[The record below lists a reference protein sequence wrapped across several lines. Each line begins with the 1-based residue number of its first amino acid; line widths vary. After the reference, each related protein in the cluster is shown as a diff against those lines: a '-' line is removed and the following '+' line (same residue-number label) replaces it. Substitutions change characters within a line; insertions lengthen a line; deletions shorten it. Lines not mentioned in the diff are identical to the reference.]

1 MIYELM
7 SYLYTQRYVQ
17 YKDEGCVWF
26 QCFFAYNK
34 HLRGFFLNVHASED
48 PAKFLSVSK
57 SLKASIVF
65 HLTVLIKTNYIY
77 SPISQVNSHRGRNK
91 PRTARRLR
99 TYKNYQK

>member
-48 PAKFLSVSK
+48 PAKFLCVQIFKSIHCVSPDSPDQNK
-57 SLKASIVF
+57 LYLQPNITGKLSPRQKQTKDSKKVA
-65 HLTVLIKTNYIY
+65 YI
-77 SPISQVNSHRGRNK
+77 
-91 PRTARRLR
+91 
-99 TYKNYQK
+99 